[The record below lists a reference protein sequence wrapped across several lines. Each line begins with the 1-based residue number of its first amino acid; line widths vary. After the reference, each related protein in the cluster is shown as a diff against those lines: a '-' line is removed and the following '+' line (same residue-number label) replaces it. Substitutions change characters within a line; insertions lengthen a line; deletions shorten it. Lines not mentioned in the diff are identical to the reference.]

1 MKDQLDRSGE
11 TTGRAPENG
20 SGELPTRRRMVIMDD
35 SVQKRFRQFATS
47 TGLTNNLALHA
58 LLNCFD
64 AYGDPD
70 SALRCIETYRPGPT
84 KKRSLIADDAT
95 FERLRGL
102 AATFRVTSNVA
113 LAVLLECYRA
123 HPGPIRVEGAGLR
136 VPCPF
141 GSPCAPA
148 APSAGPAAVKHVAPT
163 RLRDG
168 MSIGPVPAAEAPGPD
183 NGKAA
188 LLQAL
193 IAEEESKARIYRK
206 SAALLSALIPDA

>member
-1 MKDQLDRSGE
+1 MNDNQENNQREVPTQQRS
-11 TTGRAPENG
+11 
-20 SGELPTRRRMVIMDD
+20 VIMDEA
-35 SVQKRFRQFATS
+35 VKNGLRRLFVS
-47 TGLTNNLALHA
+47 TGLTYNLILLA
-58 LLNCFD
+58 LLNHYD
-64 AYGDPD
+64 SYGDPG
-70 SALRCIETYRPGPT
+70 SASEYIRSYESGPR
-84 KKRSLIADDAT
+84 KKRTMSFDGAT
-95 FERLRGL
+95 FKRFRGL
-102 AATFRVTSNVA
+102 AENLKVTSNVA

-136 VPCPF
+136 VPCAF